1 MDTEIAYAAA
11 HPVAGG
17 AAAPQPRAERFRWG
31 RPAGSQGGDPALRR
45 AGGAVFAALVVAT
58 VGGLFLAQRIKHTP
72 TSVQGFR
79 LHPLS
84 FSPRSRTGP
93 TTEQLSF
100 RTAKTDQVT
109 VAIVAS
115 SGDTVAT
122 LVRDLPWQRY
132 LRLCLA
138 WNGRR
143 GVGGVLRGDATRPAA
158 GICPAEP
165 TFALPAGALAPAGD
179 YRVRVSLRRSG
190 HSVLSPSSFALAR
203 AAGS

>member
-1 MDTEIAYAAA
+1 MEAEIAYAAA
-11 HPVAGG
+11 HPAAGD
-17 AAAPQPRAERFRWG
+17 AASPRRRAERFRWG
-31 RPAGSQGGDPALRR
+31 RQEASEGGDPTLGGA
-45 AGGAVFAALVVAT
+45 AGAVFAVLVVAT

-84 FSPRSRTGP
+84 FTPQGRTGP
-93 TTEQLSF
+93 TLEQLSF
-100 RTAKTDQVT
+100 RIAKTDQVT
-109 VAIVAS
+109 VAIVGS

-122 LVRDLPWQRY
+122 LVRGLPWQRY

-143 GVGGVLRGDATRPAA
+143 GVGGVLRGAAQRPAT
-158 GICPAEP
+158 GICPSEP
-165 TFALPAGALAPAGD
+165 AFALPAGRLAPAGD
-179 YRVRVSLRRSG
+179 YRVRVSVRRSG
-190 HSVLSPSSFALAR
+190 HSALSPSSFALVR

>member
-1 MDTEIAYAAA
+1 MEAEIAYAAA
-11 HPVAGG
+11 HSAAGD
-17 AAAPQPRAERFRWG
+17 AASPRRRAERFSWG
-31 RPAGSQGGDPALRR
+31 KRAASEGGDPTLRR
-45 AGGAVFAALVVAT
+45 AAGAVFAALVLAT

-72 TSVQGFR
+72 TNVQGFR

-84 FSPRSRTGP
+84 FSPQSPTGP
-93 TTEQLSF
+93 RLEQLSF
-100 RTAKTDQVT
+100 RTAKTDPVT
-109 VAIVAS
+109 VAIVGS

-143 GVGGVLRGDATRPAA
+143 GVGGVLRGAPPRPAA

-165 TFALPAGALAPAGD
+165 AFALPAGRLAPAGD
-179 YRVRVSLRRSG
+179 YRVRVSLGRSG
-190 HSVLSPSSFALAR
+190 HPVLSPSSFALAR